1 MKKLKRKALEKKLYS
16 AIENVLKD
24 NKAESKNKTEKAVN
38 KSIKRIAKKTDI
50 KKISVAAKKN
60 KKTSLN
66 DVKIKTDAVAN
77 VSPDGYKEQAVT
89 L

>member
-1 MKKLKRKALEKKLYS
+1 MKKLKRKALEKKLHS

-38 KSIKRIAKKTDI
+38 KSIRRIAKNTDI
-50 KKISVAAKKN
+50 KEVGVSAKKN
-60 KKTSLN
+60 KKVRLN
-66 DVKIKTDAVAN
+66 NGKIKADAVAII
-77 VSPDGYKEQAVT
+77 SPDENKKQTVA